1 MTAKTSMSPVNS
13 AFSTEI
19 STSYVRALGSNS
31 NSNSNNINTCI
42 NILISSSN
50 SNSNCATLENFDAE
64 NGDAWTGAACSECD
78 VEDVCSGEAYDQA
91 RKIEQSAWQGEQ
103 SAVDDEPV
111 DDPAS
116 GVSASSDDPELSV
129 MLQGRSRAALYHI
142 STELH
147 DAQPHSSRTRA
158 RTLYN
163 HLLRINQDDDEY
175 TMSDPDL
182 YFSDLMLTV
191 KYHVSNKTFRCKDG
205 YGQPNGMPLFF
216 HELKKRVE
224 DQVSSVEEMRQQG
237 DYLRMYHERRQ
248 ISSAQDGPDP
258 TTGTGEDVASEFIRD
273 HRAAQTT
280 AQLVLTN
287 VQIVEHA
294 QRLQLPMTAEE
305 AQDMLAGTAPELL
318 IEQLTCAVRL
328 GLYYEMIDA

>member
-1 MTAKTSMSPVNS
+1 MEV
-13 AFSTEI
+13 
-19 STSYVRALGSNS
+19 
-31 NSNSNNINTCI
+31 TC
-42 NILISSSN
+42 SV
-50 SNSNCATLENFDAE
+50 CA
-64 NGDAWTGAACSECD
+64 
-78 VEDVCSGEAYDQA
+78 VEDVCSGEAYEQTWQV
-91 RKIEQSAWQGEQ
+91 EQSAGQGEQ
-103 SAVDDEPV
+103 LAIDDETV

-116 GVSASSDDPELSV
+116 EVSASSDDPELPV

-191 KYHVSNKTFRCKDG
+191 KHHVSNKTFRCKDG

-216 HELKKRVE
+216 HELRKRVE

-248 ISSAQDGPDP
+248 IRSAQDGSDA
-258 TTGTGEDVASEFIRD
+258 TTDASEDVASEFIRD
-273 HRAAQTT
+273 HRAAQAT

-305 AQDMLAGTAPELL
+305 AQDMLAGTAPALL
-318 IEQLTCAVRL
+318 IEQLTCAVRQ
-328 GLYYEMIDA
+328 GLYYEIIDA